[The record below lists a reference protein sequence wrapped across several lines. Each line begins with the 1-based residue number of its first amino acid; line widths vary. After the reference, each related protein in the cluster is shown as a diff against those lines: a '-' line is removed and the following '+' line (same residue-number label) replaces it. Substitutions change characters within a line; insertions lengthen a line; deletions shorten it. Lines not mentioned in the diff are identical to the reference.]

1 MRQKNK
7 EYFSIIQSYIQQFFN
22 SNGYAPTVREIE
34 SGTGISKSTVSR
46 YLAELREN
54 GFLNQLGHRYT
65 LSNGSNNMSVPLVG
79 SIACGNLLYA
89 EEHIEEYISLPVS
102 LFGKGNFFI
111 LRADGDSMIEAG
123 INDGD
128 LILIRQANIANES
141 QIIVA
146 LVDDEATLKRY
157 YPEPEHR
164 RIRLHPENP
173 TMDDIYVDHL
183 VIQGVAV
190 KVLKDID

>member
-1 MRQKNK
+1 M
-7 EYFSIIQSYIQQFFN
+7 
-22 SNGYAPTVREIE
+22 
-34 SGTGISKSTVSR
+34 SG
-46 YLAELREN
+46 
-54 GFLNQLGHRYT
+54 
-65 LSNGSNNMSVPLVG
+65 PLVG

-111 LRADGDSMIEAG
+111 LRANGDSMIEAG

-128 LILIRQANIANES
+128 LILIRQANIANEG

-146 LVDDEATLKRY
+146 LVNDEATLKRY

-173 TMDDIYVDHL
+173 TMDDNIYVDHL

-190 KVLKDID
+190 KILKNFD